1 MSLKKILD
9 DTQRDAETVALRLLA
24 LAEIKSRMTEAKTA
38 LLMVDFDYETRKGF
52 ISIDT
57 MRQVQRA
64 LDLIK

>member
-1 MSLKKILD
+1 MTHKDFIDQASKDAKETLLKMLFL
-9 DTQRDAETVALRLLA
+9 E
-24 LAEIKSRMTEAKTA
+24 EIKSRLTEAKTA

-52 ISIDT
+52 ISTDT